1 MKKLFIMLVLLLSVV
16 ISGCSDKIAPKEL
29 SPATITVE
37 DKASTSANDR
47 YEIEK
52 ASYAEKNVKINY
64 PQLNKLGDT
73 SKQKKINELI
83 QTEALKVLDDYKDN
97 LSSLDLNMEFE
108 IKYQGIDFLSIQYR
122 GLAVV
127 KEAAYPV
134 RLLHTT
140 NIDLAKG
147 QRLAL
152 SDVVTVNNSFIEK
165 FNTSKY
171 RTYSSDLN
179 LESAGVLKDLL
190 NSLDSKDLM
199 DSFKQRTAEFY
210 FTKDSLGVSVEV
222 AHAAGDHLEMEIV
235 YKDLTGLLLL
245 KPDLS

>member
-1 MKKLFIMLVLLLSVV
+1 MKRFFIMLVLLLSVV
-16 ISGCSDKIAPKEL
+16 ISGCSDKIAPKDL
-29 SPATITVE
+29 SPATITIE

-52 ASYAEKNVKINY
+52 ASYTEKNVKITY

-73 SKQKKINELI
+73 SKQNKINQLI
-83 QTEALKVLDDYKDN
+83 QTEALGVLDNYKDN
-97 LSSLDLNMEFE
+97 ISNLDLNMEFE
-108 IKYQGIDFLSIQYR
+108 IKYQGTDYLSIQYR

-127 KEAAYPV
+127 KAVAYPV
-134 RLLHTT
+134 HLLHTT
-140 NIDLAKG
+140 NIDLAKEKS
-147 QRLAL
+147 LAL

-165 FNTSKY
+165 FKASKY

-179 LESAGVLKDLL
+179 LESAGALNDVL
-190 NSLDSKDLM
+190 NSLGSNNLM

-222 AHAAGDHLEMEIV
+222 VHAVGDHMEMEMA
-235 YKDLTGLLLL
+235 YKDLTGLLQL
-245 KPDLS
+245 KPDLK